1 MRLGGDRVLSGRE
14 GPFGGSAGSA
24 RPGGP
29 GGFRRP
35 EDDPPGTSRLFI
47 AVPVADD
54 VRAAVGDL
62 MAGVARAS
70 IEERA
75 SGQPRWVRVEGLH
88 LTLRFLGATLDER
101 QPDVVA
107 AVVAAAGGVAP
118 FAIELNGGG
127 AFPNAY
133 RPRVLWIGIGAGSD
147 ELAGLARQLN
157 DELRILGWP
166 SDDRPFQGHLTLART
181 DGVAGADEYARRLV
195 EAAGEVRLTWQAD
208 RLVLYKS
215 LLGRGPARY
224 EALAEV
230 PLRTV

>member
-1 MRLGGDRVLSGRE
+1 LC
-14 GPFGGSAGSA
+14 
-24 RPGGP
+24 
-29 GGFRRP
+29 
-35 EDDPPGTSRLFI
+35 
-47 AVPVADD
+47 
-54 VRAAVGDL
+54 
-62 MAGVARAS
+62 
-70 IEERA
+70 
-75 SGQPRWVRVEGLH
+75 
-88 LTLRFLGATLDER
+88 
-101 QPDVVA
+101 
-107 AVVAAAGGVAP
+107 
-118 FAIELNGGG
+118 
-127 AFPNAY
+127 
-133 RPRVLWIGIGAGSD
+133 IGIGAGSD

>member
-157 DELRILGWP
+157 DELRILG
-166 SDDRPFQGHLTLART
+166 
-181 DGVAGADEYARRLV
+181 
-195 EAAGEVRLTWQAD
+195 
-208 RLVLYKS
+208 
-215 LLGRGPARY
+215 
-224 EALAEV
+224 
-230 PLRTV
+230 